1 MHTDPIALIDGAAE
15 TLLTI
20 QYNLCAGT
28 LATYLK
34 GRPDLAPLLKLVI
47 DFEVS
52 SVYFVAVTTICGL
65 FTVSSGQ
72 FCLTELGHGLDA
84 FHLETTATLLPD
96 GHFDLHTPSERAAK

>member
-1 MHTDPIALIDGAAE
+1 MSALSVEDILYLSPKFWDMHTDPIACIDASAE

-34 GRPDLAPLLKLVI
+34 ERPDLAPLLKLVI

-52 SVYFVAVTTICGL
+52 
-65 FTVSSGQ
+65 
-72 FCLTELGHGLDA
+72 
-84 FHLETTATLLPD
+84 
-96 GHFDLHTPSERAAK
+96 